1 VGSDSFSYKAFDGLA
16 YSSAAT
22 VTIDVT
28 PTYKFRVD
36 LTGQGSV
43 TGGLS
48 SRTTTSSTQGSVS
61 WSAACPDGQS
71 TCDYEM
77 DADKVAKVIFS
88 CKLIAIPNE
97 TISALEADWVCNN
110 LEALAGY
117 EIETPDGEI
126 TFRAQNSITLG
137 SGFKVES
144 GGVFHAI
151 ME

>member
-1 VGSDSFSYKAFDGLA
+1 
-16 YSSAAT
+16 
-22 VTIDVT
+22 
-28 PTYKFRVD
+28 
-36 LTGQGSV
+36 
-43 TGGLS
+43 
-48 SRTTTSSTQGSVS
+48 
-61 WSAACPDGQS
+61 
-71 TCDYEM
+71 
-77 DADKVAKVIFS
+77 
-88 CKLIAIPNE
+88 
-97 TISALEADWVCNN
+97 VCNN